1 VPPFYFQFSFDFGDP
16 QVEFGGYRF
25 AFRIFTP
32 SNVYGLDPQALGV
45 EPTPTGLKVTA
56 EGLTWA
62 GGQERC
68 PGRFE
73 AVLERAADG
82 AMEWRAIEWQASAW
96 HTEPVKS
103 IAALVDGLPLG
114 RVAPCQAGFPE
125 GTPRELLYCYPPV
138 HPYYGEMLYSPLVL
152 LEAAP
157 GDCLSIA
164 CLDPIVR
171 PKRFYFR
178 PQEGA
183 THAEFITEERATAW
197 SPTFHAPR
205 WRIAR
210 CQDPAE
216 AYGAHQAFVEK
227 AHHLVPWEKRSDVPD
242 WARDIRLALTLHGV
256 HWTGYIFN
264 TYEQMGKV
272 MAWVAERID
281 PSRVLV
287 YLPGWDGRYYWN
299 YPAYEPDPRCGGPA
313 GFRRLSDRAHD
324 LGFHL
329 MPMFGMN
336 IANAKQPAFRRLE
349 RAMARFPDGAPYWA
363 NWIDWDNDRAL
374 ETWMAMLNVGAPAW
388 RRWLADRISRTVEDY
403 RMDAAF
409 LDISLFWLNDPR
421 HDMLKGTRALVRQL
435 RRRFPNL
442 LLAGEAWYD
451 AVLGL
456 FPICQ
461 ATPPPLYP
469 PFITRYVR
477 AVAHLRHPSPGR
489 GSTGVHEQGLR
500 GFNPATLELN
510 PTQIPTLA
518 VVDDTFEQ
526 HRDMMEEIIRIADC

>member
-1 VPPFYFQFSFDFGDP
+1 
-16 QVEFGGYRF
+16 
-25 AFRIFTP
+25 
-32 SNVYGLDPQALGV
+32 
-45 EPTPTGLKVTA
+45 
-56 EGLTWA
+56 
-62 GGQERC
+62 
-68 PGRFE
+68 
-73 AVLERAADG
+73 
-82 AMEWRAIEWQASAW
+82 M
-96 HTEPVKS
+96 
-103 IAALVDGLPLG
+103 
-114 RVAPCQAGFPE
+114 
-125 GTPRELLYCYPPV
+125 
-138 HPYYGEMLYSPLVL
+138 L

-157 GDCLSIA
+157 GDYLSIQ

-178 PQEGA
+178 PQEDGY
-183 THAEFITEERATAW
+183 HAEFIVEERAYAW
-197 SPTFHAPR
+197 GPVFQSPR

-210 CQDPAE
+210 CHDPAE
-216 AYGAHQAFVEK
+216 AYAAHQAFVEK
-227 AHHLVPWEKRSDVPD
+227 AHRLVPWEKRSDVPD
-242 WARDIRLALTLHGV
+242 WARRIRLALTLHGV

-272 MAWVAERID
+272 LAWVASGID
-281 PSRVLV
+281 PGGVLV

-299 YPAYEPDPRCGGPA
+299 YPAYEPDPRCGGPE
-313 GFRRLSDRAHD
+313 GFQRLSDQAHD
-324 LGFHL
+324 LGFRL

-336 IANAKQPAFRRLE
+336 IANAKQPSFRRL
-349 RAMARFPDGAPYWA
+349 APSMARFPDGAPYWA

-374 ETWMAMLNVGAPAW
+374 ETWMAMVNIGAPGW
-388 RRWLADRISRTVEDY
+388 RGWLADRISRIVEDY
-403 RMDAAF
+403 RMEAVF

-421 HDMLKGTRALVRQL
+421 YDMLKGTRALVRQL
-435 RRRFPNL
+435 RRRFPHL
-442 LLAGEAWYD
+442 LMAGEAWYD

-456 FPICQ
+456 FPFCQ

-518 VVDDTFEQ
+518 VVDDTFEK
-526 HRDMMEEIIRIADC
+526 HRDIMEAIIKAAVSR